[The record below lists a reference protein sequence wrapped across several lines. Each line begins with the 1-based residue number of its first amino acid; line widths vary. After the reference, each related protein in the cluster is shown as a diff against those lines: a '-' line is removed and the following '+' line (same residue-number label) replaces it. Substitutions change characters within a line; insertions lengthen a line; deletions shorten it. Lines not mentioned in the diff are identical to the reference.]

1 MFARPSR
8 GPGARLA
15 QAAAALAVAAFVSL
29 AAAPPASARGPESL
43 ADLAEGLVDAVV
55 NISTT
60 QSVGQARNNAGPQVP
75 PGSPFEEFF
84 DDFFNRQGRSGDRP
98 RRVNSLGSGFVIDPS
113 GIVVTNNH
121 VISDADE
128 IVVSLTDGTKL
139 KAEVVGRDA
148 KTDLAVLKVNPSTPL
163 KAVKFGD
170 SRKMRIGDWVL
181 AIGNPFGLSGSV
193 SAGIV
198 SAVNRELRESREHND
213 AAYIQTDAAINRG
226 NSGGPLF
233 NMDGEVIGI
242 NTAIYSPSNSGGS
255 VGVGF
260 AVPSSIA
267 EPVVAQ
273 LREFGEVRR
282 GWLGVRVQSVTDEI
296 AQSLGL
302 GKARGAFV
310 AGISPK
316 SPAAE
321 AGLKNGDVILSF
333 DGRDV
338 QQMRSL
344 PRLAAAAPIGK
355 DVEITVWRDGREQTL
370 RVKMGKLP
378 DEAKPQQQAALA
390 PEEPKPAEPRPKA
403 LGLELAAITPEL
415 RREFNLAGELKG
427 VLVTKVDDGS
437 PAAEKRLVPGDV
449 IVEVT
454 QEPVASP
461 EEMQKRLEALRRD
474 GRPSA
479 LLLVA
484 NAQGELRFVALPLK
498 SGG

>member
-29 AAAPPASARGPESL
+29 AAVPPASARGPESL

-148 KTDLAVLKVNPSTPL
+148 KTDLAVLKVNPSTRL

-170 SRKMRIGDWVL
+170 SRRMRIGDWVL

-233 NMDGEVIGI
+233 NMDGDVIGI
-242 NTAIYSPSNSGGS
+242 NTAIYSPSHSGGS

-260 AVPSSIA
+260 ALPSAVA
-267 EPVVAQ
+267 EPVIAQ

-302 GKARGAFV
+302 DKARGAFV
-310 AGISPK
+310 AGISAK

-321 AGLKNGDVILSF
+321 AGLKNGDIILRF
-333 DGRDV
+333 DGQDV

-355 DVEITVWRDGREQTL
+355 EVEITVWRDGREQTL
-370 RVKMGKLP
+370 RVRMGQLP
-378 DEAKPQQQAALA
+378 DEGKQQQAALT
-390 PEEPKPAEPRPKA
+390 PEEPKHVEPRPKA
-403 LGLELAAITPEL
+403 LGLELAPITPEL
-415 RREFNLAGELKG
+415 RREFNLAGDLKG
-427 VLVTKVDDGS
+427 VLVTHVDDGS

-449 IVEVT
+449 ILEVT

-461 EEMQKRLEALRRD
+461 EDMQKRIEALRKD

-484 NAQGELRFVALPLK
+484 NPQGELRFVALPLK

>member
-29 AAAPPASARGPESL
+29 AAVPPASARGPESL

-55 NISTT
+55 NISTS
-60 QSVGQARNNAGPQVP
+60 QSVGQARNKAGPQVP

-84 DDFFNRQGRSGDRP
+84 DDLFNRQGRSGDRP
-98 RRVNSLGSGFVIDPS
+98 RRVNSLGSGFVVDPS

-198 SAVNRELRESREHND
+198 SAVNRELTEHND
-213 AAYIQTDAAINRG
+213 SAYIQTDAAINRG

-233 NMDGEVIGI
+233 NMDGDVIGI
-242 NTAIYSPSNSGGS
+242 NTAIYSPSHSGGS

-260 AVPSSIA
+260 ALPSAVA
-267 EPVVAQ
+267 EPVIAQ

-302 GKARGAFV
+302 DKARGAFV

-333 DGRDV
+333 DGREV

-344 PRLAAAAPIGK
+344 PRLAAAAPIGR

-378 DEAKPQQQAALA
+378 EDGKPQQQAAL
-390 PEEPKPAEPRPKA
+390 
-403 LGLELAAITPEL
+403 
-415 RREFNLAGELKG
+415 
-427 VLVTKVDDGS
+427 
-437 PAAEKRLVPGDV
+437 
-449 IVEVT
+449 
-454 QEPVASP
+454 
-461 EEMQKRLEALRRD
+461 
-474 GRPSA
+474 
-479 LLLVA
+479 
-484 NAQGELRFVALPLK
+484 
-498 SGG
+498 